1 MWFSRIKSYGIH
13 FGGVCFTRRKTNERT
28 SCSTS
33 LRYLD
38 AIAQPD
44 RLPATLQRASSALTA
59 TGPVSERKARTLKA
73 SADPQGVPTKCAP
86 GSEPIAAN
94 GPLSSS
100 ATNAKTD
107 HKGGP
112 CFPAYVRLRSRAL
125 YKVTVRSM
133 QKRAKCSV
141 CAWKILASSILFT
154 KVAEIPT
161 VYSQRMY

>member
-1 MWFSRIKSYGIH
+1 MESILGFVHTKKNKRQTVPRIVRVRGIW
-13 FGGVCFTRRKTNERT
+13 K
-28 SCSTS
+28 
-33 LRYLD
+33 

-94 GPLSSS
+94 GPISSS

-107 HKGGP
+107 QNGRSGGP

-125 YKVTVRSM
+125 YKVTVRGAKASQM
-133 QKRAKCSV
+133 QRV
-141 CAWKILASSILFT
+141 CMEDIGI
-154 KVAEIPT
+154 
-161 VYSQRMY
+161 VYSACKGV